1 MSNKKHFGNTFQGGL
16 NLCLIFQMM
25 ADNLLFLFCSHQR
38 FRSFSPRVVSD
49 SSCLLISFATPGS
62 HDQGMRE
69 LSRVKGLP
77 VPMLTGEK
85 LMGVFSLLVLQ
96 SSAFIRM
103 GTGYLDDPP
112 GTCRNRITCPR
123 RKKKLWNHFACSVAA
138 VPALSSLYILEK
150 LAVNYKPFCHTWL
163 EYDGLNC
170 LILLYLHE
178 KPYNINL

>member
-1 MSNKKHFGNTFQGGL
+1 MPKFPNDGSQK
-16 NLCLIFQMM
+16 
-25 ADNLLFLFCSHQR
+25 DNLLFLFCSHQL
-38 FRSFSPRVVSD
+38 FRSFPPRVVSD

-112 GTCRNRITCPR
+112 GTCRNQIICPR
-123 RKKKLWNHFACSVAA
+123 RKKGSEITLLAVLQPYLHSPPYTFYKSQPQITNHFVTHGW
-138 VPALSSLYILEK
+138 SLM
-150 LAVNYKPFCHTWL
+150 AWTARSFCICMKSPIT
-163 EYDGLNC
+163 
-170 LILLYLHE
+170 
-178 KPYNINL
+178 

>member
-1 MSNKKHFGNTFQGGL
+1 MPNFPNDGSQK
-16 NLCLIFQMM
+16 
-25 ADNLLFLFCSHQR
+25 DNLLFLFCSHQL
-38 FRSFSPRVVSD
+38 FHSFSPRVVSD

-103 GTGYLDDPP
+103 GAGYLDDPP
-112 GTCRNRITCPR
+112 GTCRNQITCPR
-123 RKKKLWNHFACSVAA
+123 GKKALKSLCLQCCSHTCTLLIHSIKASHKLQTI
-138 VPALSSLYILEK
+138 LSHM
-150 LAVNYKPFCHTWL
+150 V
-163 EYDGLNC
+163 GV
-170 LILLYLHE
+170 
-178 KPYNINL
+178 